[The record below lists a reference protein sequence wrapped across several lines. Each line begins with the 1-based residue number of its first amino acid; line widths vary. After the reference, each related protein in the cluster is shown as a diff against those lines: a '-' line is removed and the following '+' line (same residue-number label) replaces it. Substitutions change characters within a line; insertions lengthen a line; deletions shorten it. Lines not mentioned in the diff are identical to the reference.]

1 MTMIE
6 KENIFK
12 DIKHIIL
19 KKELMTDAISIT
31 SMRVNQYG
39 HLVLNGYITYF
50 YDTVD
55 EANDDMAAL
64 NVFLN
69 LL

>member
-1 MTMIE
+1 MTTIE
-6 KENIFK
+6 KEEMFK

-19 KKELMTDAISIT
+19 KKELMTDAIGVT

-50 YDTVD
+50 YDTMD
-55 EANDDMAAL
+55 EANNDMDILNAL
-64 NVFLN
+64 IQ
-69 LL
+69 

>member
-1 MTMIE
+1 MTIIE
-6 KENIFK
+6 KEEMFK

-19 KKELMTDAISIT
+19 KKELMTDAIYIT

-50 YDTVD
+50 YDTMD
-55 EANDDMAAL
+55 EANNDMDILNAL
-64 NVFLN
+64 IQ
-69 LL
+69 